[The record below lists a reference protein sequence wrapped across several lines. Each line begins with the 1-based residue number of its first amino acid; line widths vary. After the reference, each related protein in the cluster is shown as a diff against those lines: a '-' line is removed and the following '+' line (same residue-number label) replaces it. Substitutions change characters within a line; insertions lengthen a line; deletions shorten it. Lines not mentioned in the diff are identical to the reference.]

1 MIWKKEFD
9 LTSLNQGY
17 ALCRT
22 NCVSLG
28 IQEKNYIQAVVK
40 DKTVQHVAIDMSL
53 PNHFVMNCDCPR
65 YSRTNPRYCR
75 HMAAV
80 LYYAEVPS
88 EEVSEKAP
96 EPLHRVAN
104 PFAKGGPFYAAKA
117 PGEGYRYFRAENF
130 TASFPFF
137 REQIEE
143 ARAILADKRITL
155 DSVSSGYS
163 SYFSTDEIICTADA
177 TYSYR
182 YGARIPMRMFL
193 SRSRI
198 LSADCS
204 VRGCGCSIDRYTPL
218 REPRPLC
225 EHLTAFLVL
234 LNEYLA
240 SHELGD
246 ATSAAASRLFS
257 LARPESGFLP
267 GSDAQ
272 KPTVA
277 ANVRL
282 EPRVH
287 ISRNYLYADFR
298 VGTDRLYLVKDLK
311 KLVQAAEDGEL
322 FSLGKSSAIDFSVHR
337 ISPASQTIY
346 DFIRTCTE
354 DERIRAEV
362 SRTHT
367 FSFPSQGGDVIRLHA
382 ENEPHRKDHR
392 LPHP

>member
-53 PNHFVMNCDCPR
+53 PNHFVMSCDCPR

-143 ARAILADKRITL
+143 ARAILAEK
-155 DSVSSGYS
+155 
-163 SYFSTDEIICTADA
+163 
-177 TYSYR
+177 
-182 YGARIPMRMFL
+182 
-193 SRSRI
+193 SR
-198 LSADCS
+198 
-204 VRGCGCSIDRYTPL
+204 T
-218 REPRPLC
+218 
-225 EHLTAFLVL
+225 
-234 LNEYLA
+234 
-240 SHELGD
+240 
-246 ATSAAASRLFS
+246 
-257 LARPESGFLP
+257 GF
-267 GSDAQ
+267 
-272 KPTVA
+272 
-277 ANVRL
+277 
-282 EPRVH
+282 
-287 ISRNYLYADFR
+287 
-298 VGTDRLYLVKDLK
+298 
-311 KLVQAAEDGEL
+311 
-322 FSLGKSSAIDFSVHR
+322 
-337 ISPASQTIY
+337 
-346 DFIRTCTE
+346 
-354 DERIRAEV
+354 RAEV
-362 SRTHT
+362 KALLSAHGVRQL
-367 FSFPSQGGDVIRLHA
+367 SDVTDPAQLSAIVA
-382 ENEPHRKDHR
+382 EAEVIGNG
-392 LPHP
+392 